1 MKNNKTIPLISILT
15 LGLVL
20 FFFTSCRRDDTNTPQ
35 ISYPIESTALTTLD
49 RTVIPDAVPYT
60 TDTVY
65 PYELSK
71 YKQYGYGGWHYGPG
85 VEYIKSR
92 DIMPPSYSDASVTI
106 KKDLLRFFTMSDIHL
121 TDKESPAQQIK
132 WGYKGGAKLGA
143 NAGNSSAYSGVILY
157 TTHVLDAAIQ
167 TINALNKVNKFDFG
181 MGLGDAVNNAQ
192 YNELRWY
199 IDSFDGQKINPD
211 SGKKD
216 DPTSG
221 PDNDY
226 QDEYQAAGLSSEIPW
241 YQVLGNH
248 DHFCTGMFTPDE
260 YVWKTYTGETIMNMG
275 NIMSDPLGKKSRG
288 YYMGAVDG
296 STQWGNIIGAGPVSD
311 FSIPPTV
318 VADANRH
325 YINKRSWMNEFF
337 NTSSNPVGHGFT
349 QTNLDLNFAC
359 YSFLPK
365 SELPLKVIVF
375 DDTQLEDQVD
385 MNEQGYVTQDRYDWL
400 VGELEAGQK
409 AGQLMIIAAHIPL
422 MYIGNDG
429 KDSPISLDTMVNR
442 LNKYPNLLL
451 WMAGHVHRNLVTA
464 FKSPFYPA
472 QPELGFWHVE
482 TASLRDFP
490 QQFRTFRIALNSDNT
505 ISIFVT
511 DVDPA
516 VKEGSLAEIS
526 RSYAIGAMQIFG
538 TENQITY
545 PVSGAYN
552 AELVKQLSTDMK
564 NKLLKYKASE
574 SR

>member
-1 MKNNKTIPLISILT
+1 
-15 LGLVL
+15 
-20 FFFTSCRRDDTNTPQ
+20 
-35 ISYPIESTALTTLD
+35 
-49 RTVIPDAVPYT
+49 
-60 TDTVY
+60 
-65 PYELSK
+65 
-71 YKQYGYGGWHYGPG
+71 
-85 VEYIKSR
+85 
-92 DIMPPSYSDASVTI
+92 
-106 KKDLLRFFTMSDIHL
+106 
-121 TDKESPAQQIK
+121 
-132 WGYKGGAKLGA
+132 
-143 NAGNSSAYSGVILY
+143 
-157 TTHVLDAAIQ
+157 
-167 TINALNKVNKFDFG
+167 
-181 MGLGDAVNNAQ
+181 
-192 YNELRWY
+192 
-199 IDSFDGQKINPD
+199 
-211 SGKKD
+211 
-216 DPTSG
+216 
-221 PDNDY
+221 
-226 QDEYQAAGLSSEIPW
+226 
-241 YQVLGNH
+241 
-248 DHFCTGMFTPDE
+248 
-260 YVWKTYTGETIMNMG
+260 
-275 NIMSDPLGKKSRG
+275 
-288 YYMGAVDG
+288 
-296 STQWGNIIGAGPVSD
+296 
-311 FSIPPTV
+311 
-318 VADANRH
+318 
-325 YINKRSWMNEFF
+325 MNEFF

-365 SELPLKVIVF
+365 SDLPLKVIVF

>member
-1 MKNNKTIPLISILT
+1 MKSKIDIRTCLFIAMGLAMTLTI
-15 LGLVL
+15 
-20 FFFTSCRRDDTNTPQ
+20 SCRRDDSGTPQ
-35 ISYPIESTALTTLD
+35 ISYPIESTASTTLD
-49 RTVIPDAVPYT
+49 RTIIPAAVAYT
-60 TDTVY
+60 ADTVY

-71 YKQYGYGGWHYGPG
+71 YIQYGYGAWQYGPG
-85 VEYIKSR
+85 IGYEKSKE
-92 DIMPPSYSDASVTI
+92 IMSPSYSDASVTV
-106 KKDLLRFFTMSDIHL
+106 KTELLRFFTMSDIHL
-121 TDKESPAQQIK
+121 TDKESPAQQIE
-132 WGYKGGAKLGA
+132 WGYKGGAKLGV
-143 NAGNSSAYSGVILY
+143 NAGNSSAYSGVIMY

-167 TINALNKVNKFDFG
+167 TINALHKVNKFDFG

-216 DPTSG
+216 DPISG

-226 QDEYQAAGLSSEIPW
+226 QDEYQAAGLSSDVPW

-275 NIMSDPLGKKSRG
+275 NIMSDPLGMKSRG
-288 YYMGAVDG
+288 YYMGVVDG

-325 YINKRSWMNEFF
+325 YINKRSWMSEFF

-526 RSYAIGAMQIFG
+526 RSYAIGAMQIFE

-564 NKLLKYKASE
+564 NKMLKYKASG